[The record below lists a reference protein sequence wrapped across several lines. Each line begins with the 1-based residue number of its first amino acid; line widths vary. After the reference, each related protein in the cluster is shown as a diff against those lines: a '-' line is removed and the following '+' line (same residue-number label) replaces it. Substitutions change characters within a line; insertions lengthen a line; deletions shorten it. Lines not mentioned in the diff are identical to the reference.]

1 MTTAHDRHVS
11 HGAGDATASPAS
23 GIPAVIEE
31 HRVPICRLMLVAGL
45 VLGTSHLAEAQDV
58 FRRAR
63 PEAAGQERGAM
74 VTRPPR
80 PAPVVQ
86 PFSIVSVEPF
96 ETAQPVLRAPYS
108 AEAVTEVTQ
117 DLADGNRIVNR
128 TSASIM
134 RDSRGRVRREH
145 QAVFVGPLV
154 ADREAPL
161 VTIVDPV
168 EGVHVT
174 LDQERRVAFRV
185 PTAPVGADTIEFTTT
200 PLAAAPLP
208 LPPAL
213 TTAPTFTIAIA
224 PGMAGG
230 HLAVPGTP
238 PVTTALGDRLIEG
251 VRATGTRTVTTI
263 PAGQIG
269 NQLPIDVVNERW
281 YSPDLQV
288 TVSSRRSDPRFG
300 ETLYRLINIVR
311 AEPPADLFEVPPDF
325 RIESPG
331 IPRR

>member
-1 MTTAHDRHVS
+1 
-11 HGAGDATASPAS
+11 
-23 GIPAVIEE
+23 
-31 HRVPICRLMLVAGL
+31 LF
-45 VLGTSHLAEAQDV
+45 VLGTSQTAASQDV
-58 FRRAR
+58 FAPAR
-63 PEAAGQERGAM
+63 PQFPADTRGGQLPAIRDGGSKGPSGAR
-74 VTRPPR
+74 RPGP
-80 PAPVVQ
+80 PPQ
-86 PFSIVSVEPF
+86 TFSIVSVEPF
-96 ETAQPVLRAPYS
+96 ETAQPVLRAPYT

-128 TSASIM
+128 TSATIA

-154 ADREAPL
+154 ADRPAPL
-161 VTIVDPV
+161 VTITDPV

-185 PTAPVGADTIEFTTT
+185 PTPQFTSGTLEFSAPVSAGVAMPVAGT
-200 PLAAAPLP
+200 
-208 LPPAL
+208 L
-213 TTAPTFTIAIA
+213 TASPSFTIAAPPLMLSGQPGIA
-224 PGMAGG
+224 GP
-230 HLAVPGTP
+230 P
-238 PVTTALGDRLIEG
+238 PVTTRLGDRLIEG

-288 TVSSRRSDPRFG
+288 VISSRRADPRFG

-325 RIESPG
+325 VIESPDD
-331 IPRR
+331 PRR